1 MLFLVMFGVFSWC
14 LKLTIFVE
22 LSGMGDFI
30 QFILSLVVAIQSIEL
45 FNLEIVAFLEHFLVI
60 FA

>member
-1 MLFLVMFGVFSWC
+1 MFGVFSWC

-22 LSGMGDFI
+22 LSGIGDFI